1 MARLDFRIL
10 GPLEARTPGDEP
22 IDLGARKQ
30 RAVLAMLLLEPRRVV
45 SVDRIV
51 EGLWAGAAPASATG
65 TMQAYVSQLRR
76 VLEPDRPPRTPP
88 AVLLTRDPG
97 YLLAV
102 DGEQIDAVRFA
113 ARAEAARQALGRGDL
128 PAAERLLGEA
138 LGEWRGEVLADLADE
153 AFAAAAVAHLHELR
167 DAAHEDLV
175 DVRLGTGRN
184 GAAIAEAQALLDR
197 RPFRERSWGQL
208 MLALYREGRQADAL
222 AAFRRARALLDEE
235 LGLPPGPEL
244 RALEATILR
253 HDPSLTPPPAR
264 EALTVAGT
272 AAAPA
277 RHPAEAATPEAE
289 QQAAAPAGHQA
300 AEPLVGRGGEVR
312 RVAERIELA
321 RGGAG
326 GVLLVAGEA
335 GLGKTRLAERAAELA
350 GQSGL
355 DVAWSRCVETS
366 ATPAFWP
373 WTQVLRALPETDAV
387 RDLLDVL
394 TGRGENR
401 WRAEDPDT
409 ALFHLHEAVGDIL
422 RAHAAARALLV
433 VVDDLHVADASSLQ
447 LLAHLAP
454 ALHRLPILV
463 LATLRPESADAG
475 PALRET
481 LALLANERGAERLR
495 LGALTADDIAEYT
508 AGFAPGYRDRPGG
521 AVAAALLERTGGNPF
536 YLKELLRLLESEHP
550 GGWGSAQ
557 AVAGTGV
564 PEKVRDV
571 ITRRLSRLPERTRA
585 LLETAAVI
593 GRDVDPLLLE
603 AATEDRGEDV
613 MADLEPAV
621 EASVLLEV
629 PDGWDYRF
637 SHALVRDTVYGGLSR
652 LRRARLHRQV
662 GEALEAFDR
671 PDDPDLLG
679 RLVHHFTM
687 AARLG
692 VAERAVRYATRAA
705 EVAMA
710 QLAYDQAARY
720 LESALGAL
728 DPTRPGAATQRCRLL
743 VDLGVARRAAGD
755 VAGTR
760 TVLDEAL
767 TLARQLGDDELA
779 MDAATLFGGVTLWLW
794 RPYLTVDER
803 MTGILREQ
811 LDRLDPDDRYR
822 RAVLLGTLAVE
833 LYHSPDREVG
843 EAHAAEAVRLAREL
857 GDPELLVRTL
867 NNYWNAAWVPH
878 REAERRAAVDELLT
892 ITPLP
897 PTVEATAR
905 LHRMMTEVIAGDIA
919 GFDAD
924 LARCVRLVEGIRT
937 PVLPAQVRY
946 AQSGRAMLAGRW
958 TEGERL
964 VGEAFALQEH
974 TSLWG
979 AQWIRLA
986 LLYTIRRFQGR
997 QSELRDE
1004 LVRCAD
1010 EPPYSLLRPTAV
1022 LAACESG
1029 DEGLARALVE
1039 RWGTAREQL
1048 WGWEFVAFQ
1057 WGLISARLGTP
1068 DPRELYDEIAPF
1080 ADRFCTVGSGCA
1092 TWGSMHFVL
1101 AELAARLGDRDA
1113 ALDHARSA
1121 RAAHARLGA
1130 AHLVA
1135 ASDAQLA
1142 TLAKP

>member
-1 MARLDFRIL
+1 MTRLDFRIL
-10 GPLEARTPGDEP
+10 GPIEARTRDDEP
-22 IDLGARKQ
+22 IELGARKQ
-30 RAVLAMLLLEPRRVV
+30 RAVLAMLLLEPGRVV
-45 SVDRIV
+45 SADRIV
-51 EGLWAGAAPASATG
+51 EGLWAGEAPASATG

-76 VLEPDRPPRTPP
+76 ALEPDRPPRTPP

-102 DGEQIDAVRFA
+102 DGEQVDAVRFA
-113 ARAEAARQALGRGDL
+113 ARAEAARQALGRSDL
-128 PAAERLLGEA
+128 VAAERVLGEA
-138 LGEWRGEVLADLADE
+138 LGEWRGEALADLADE
-153 AFAAAAVAHLHELR
+153 AFAAAAVTHLHELR
-167 DAAHEDLV
+167 DAAREDLV
-175 DVRLGTGRN
+175 DVWLGTGRN
-184 GAAIAEAQALLDR
+184 GAAIAEAQAMLDR

-253 HDPSLTPPPAR
+253 HDPSLAPSPAR
-264 EALTVAGT
+264 VALTVTG

-277 RHPAEAATPEAE
+277 RRAAE
-289 QQAAAPAGHQA
+289 AAAPAGRQA
-300 AEPLVGRGGEVR
+300 AEPLVGRSGEVR
-312 RVAERIELA
+312 HVTERIELA

-335 GLGKTRLAERAAELA
+335 GLGKTRLAERAAEL
-350 GQSGL
+350 GGESGL
-355 DVAWSRCVETS
+355 DVAWSRCVEAS

-409 ALFHLHEAVGDIL
+409 ALFHLHEAVADVL
-422 RAHAAARALLV
+422 RTHAAARALLIV
-433 VVDDLHVADASSLQ
+433 IDDLHVADASSLQ

-508 AGFAPGYRDRPGG
+508 AGFAPGYRDRSGG
-521 AVAAALLERTGGNPF
+521 TVAAALLERTGGNPF

-564 PEKVRDV
+564 PERVRDV

-603 AATEDRGEDV
+603 AATEERGEDV

-629 PDGWDYRF
+629 PEGWDYRF

-671 PDDPDLLG
+671 PDDPELLG

-710 QLAYDQAARY
+710 QLAYEQAARY

-728 DPTRPGAATQRCRLL
+728 DPTRPGAAAQRCRLL

-760 TVLDEAL
+760 AVLDEAL

-803 MTGILREQ
+803 MIGILREQ
-811 LDRLDPDDRYR
+811 LDRLDPNDRYR

-833 LYHSPDREVG
+833 LYHSPDREAG

-857 GDPELLVRTL
+857 GDPELLTRTL
-867 NNYWNAAWVPH
+867 NNFWHVAWVPQ
-878 REAERRAAVDELLT
+878 RDRERRATVDELLT
-892 ITPLP
+892 IASLP
-897 PTVEATAR
+897 HTVEVTAR

-924 LARCVRLVEGIRT
+924 LARCVRLAEDIRT

-946 AQSGRAMLAGRW
+946 AQAGRAMLAGRW
-958 TEGERL
+958 AEGERL
-964 VGEAFALQEH
+964 VGEAYALQEH

-979 AQWIRLA
+979 TQWIRLA
-986 LLYTIRRFQGR
+986 LLYTSRRFQGR
-997 QSELRDE
+997 PGELRDE

-1010 EPPYSLLRPTAV
+1010 EPQYELLRPTAV

-1029 DEGLARALVE
+1029 DENLARSLVE

-1057 WGLISARLGTP
+1057 WALIAARLGTP

-1080 ADRFCTVGSGCA
+1080 ADRCCTVGSGCA

-1121 RAAHARLGA
+1121 RAAHERLGA
-1130 AHLVA
+1130 AHLIA

-1142 TLAKP
+1142 TLEKH